1 MNQAEDLKA
10 ETTRAAIPLPTIASG
25 EAPRKITTEER
36 EFQAFR
42 ALRVARANQRHEG
55 ARKARAAK
63 VSSNFIYSL
72 PSLSQFVCIRKRK
85 RRPQRRSNLHRSLLH
100 FFFASCFCLMLIANP
115 SQNIG
120 RVTQTTSQPIPYA
133 MNMCL
138 FFG

>member
-10 ETTRAAIPLPTIASG
+10 ETTRVAIPLPTIVTA

-63 VSSNFIYSL
+63 VSSNFISSS
-72 PSLSQFVCIRKRK
+72 PSLID
-85 RRPQRRSNLHRSLLH
+85 L
-100 FFFASCFCLMLIANP
+100 
-115 SQNIG
+115 
-120 RVTQTTSQPIPYA
+120 
-133 MNMCL
+133 
-138 FFG
+138 